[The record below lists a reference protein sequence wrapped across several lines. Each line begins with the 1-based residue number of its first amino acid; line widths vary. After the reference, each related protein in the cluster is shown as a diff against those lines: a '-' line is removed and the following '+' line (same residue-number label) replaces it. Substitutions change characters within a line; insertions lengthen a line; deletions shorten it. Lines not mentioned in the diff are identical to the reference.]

1 MEQYAGSREDSDDE
15 STNPRYEPPT
25 GWLQVTRNDTVPLI
39 IDALLDLPAH
49 REFNQTELA
58 DLAGVSRQSVNRHL
72 DLLLDLSVVEPV
84 EHSSPQRYRFD
95 ADAAVSRRLIELD
108 GAVGDALADEPES
121 EN

>member
-1 MEQYAGSREDSDDE
+1 MNESD
-15 STNPRYEPPT
+15 NPRYEYPT
-25 GWLQVTRNDTVPLI
+25 GWLYLTRNDSVPLI

-72 DLLLDLSVVEPV
+72 DLLLDLGVVEPV

-95 ADAAVSRRLIELD
+95 ADADVSRRLIELD
-108 GAVGDALADEPES
+108 GAVGGALADEPVS